1 MRLLAALVLLPLALA
16 LALPAAASTGAD
28 RLTVLAAASLTDV
41 LPKIDRTQRYTFA
54 GSDQLAA
61 QISLGAPADV
71 FLAAS
76 PAAPRALYREGLVY
90 RPVVFATN
98 RLVLVVPRAN
108 PARIRTV
115 FDLRR
120 PGIKLVVGR
129 DGVPI
134 GAYTRA
140 ALRNLGLSSVL
151 RNVVS
156 EETDVRSI
164 LAKVALNEADAGFV
178 YATDV
183 RSAAGRARGIALPGR
198 ALPRIRYEL
207 AVVRSTTSLSDAR
220 AFVRRVQGPAGRRAL
235 RQAGFGLP

>member
-1 MRLLAALVLLPLALA
+1 MRRLVAPLLIPLALA
-16 LALPAAASTGAD
+16 LALPAAAGTGAD
-28 RLTVLAAASLTDV
+28 RLTVLGAASLADV
-41 LPKIDRTQRYTFA
+41 LPKIDRAPRYTFA

-76 PAAPRALYREGLVY
+76 PAAPQALYREGLVY
-90 RPVVFATN
+90 RPVGFATN

-108 PARIRTV
+108 RARIRTV

-120 PGIKLVVGR
+120 SGIKLVVGR
-129 DGVPI
+129 GGVPI

-140 ALRNLGLSSVL
+140 ALRKLGLSRVL

-164 LAKVALNEADAGFV
+164 LAKVALDEADAGFV

-183 RSAAGRARGIALPGR
+183 RAGAGRVRGIALPRR
-198 ALPRIRYEL
+198 AQPTIRYEL
-207 AVVRSTTSLSDAR
+207 AIVRATKSLSVAR
-220 AFVRRVQGPAGRRAL
+220 AFVRRVLGPAGRGAL
-235 RQAGFGLP
+235 KQAGFALP